1 MTIEA
6 RELYCYV
13 TVTEPFVT
21 QINNVNMN
29 SVSPLITIRK
39 IVKKA
44 IEKYHRDYCTSGDE
58 CFSHED
64 FIKVSDKIYFEKR
77 GM

>member
-1 MTIEA
+1 MTTEA

-13 TVTEPFVT
+13 TGTEPFMT

-29 SVSPLITIRK
+29 SVAPLITIRQ
-39 IVKKA
+39 IVRKA
-44 IEKYHRDYCTSGDE
+44 IEKYHKDYCTPGDE

>member
-1 MTIEA
+1 MTIEE

-13 TVTEPFVT
+13 TCTEPFMT
-21 QINNVNMN
+21 QINNVSM
-29 SVSPLITIRK
+29 SCVSPLIAIRK

-44 IEKYHRDYCTSGDE
+44 IEKYHKDYCTSGDE